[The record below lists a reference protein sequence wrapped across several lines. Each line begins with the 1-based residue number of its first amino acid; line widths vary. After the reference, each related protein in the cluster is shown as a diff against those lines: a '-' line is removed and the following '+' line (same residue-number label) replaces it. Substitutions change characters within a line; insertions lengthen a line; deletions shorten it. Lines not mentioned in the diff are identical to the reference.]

1 MNLPNLITIIRIFLM
16 PLYLYF
22 FYSDME
28 NGFIYAGI
36 IFIIA
41 GISDVLDG
49 YIARNFDMKTKL
61 GALLDPLADKI
72 VVFTIL
78 ISFTHKGIIPSWILL
93 AMGLKEVIMIL
104 GGAFLYLFGERQVVP
119 SNIYGK
125 VATVLFYVSIVTF
138 VIGLP
143 ENISRNLL
151 SLTVVL
157 NIIAFL
163 NYLIIFI
170 KMRKEENLSH

>member
-1 MNLPNLITIIRIFLM
+1 MNLPNLITVIRIFLM

-28 NGFIYAGI
+28 NGFLYAGI

-41 GISDVLDG
+41 GMSDVLDG
-49 YIARNFDMKTKL
+49 YIARNFDMQTKL

-78 ISFTHKGIIPSWILL
+78 ISFTHKEIIPIWILL
-93 AMGLKEVIMIL
+93 AMGLKEGIMIL
-104 GGAFLYLFGERQVVP
+104 GGAYMYLDEKNYVIP

-125 VATVLFYVSIVTF
+125 VATVLFYVSIFAF

-143 ENISRNLL
+143 ENISKTLL
-151 SLTVVL
+151 ITTVIL
-157 NIIAFL
+157 NIIAFF
-163 NYLIIFI
+163 NYLVIFI
-170 KMRKEENLSH
+170 KLKKEEN